1 MLYDAALAAGVPV
14 EMHACE
20 GAGHGKV
27 INTCPDA
34 YRDWVN
40 AFMERVLGES

>member
-1 MLYDAALAAGVPV
+1 MPLLSLAFLGILVDAALAAGVPV

-27 INTCPDA
+27 IDTCPEA
-34 YRDWVN
+34 YRP
-40 AFMERVLGES
+40 G